1 MLRTDFLH
9 QTDRPTDQPIGMKQC
24 VHNPYTRNKRE
35 KWKCFC
41 CLRKRHIQY
50 VDMRRMSVERKMKES
65 AYIFQPQHNVI
76 HFLTTSRAVIELNIQ
91 FISQRWHVQPT
102 CHIFFSVSLSLPKM
116 SICRRYCAPMS
127 IMFAWWFCAAF
138 FPIKSGWSFL
148 LFSAL
153 LYFPFHHWSDFL
165 IFIWP
170 EFYLFPR
177 RSCLLFF
184 PSFPRFSFP
193 LKAMVLF
200 MSIHHTIPYEF
211 MKS

>member
-1 MLRTDFLH
+1 MFLLLAETPH
-9 QTDRPTDQPIGMKQC
+9 PICGYATYERWTENEGISLYFSATAQC
-24 VHNPYTRNKRE
+24 NTFFDYFPCCYRIEYTIYITAMARSAHLPY
-35 KWKCFC
+35 
-41 CLRKRHIQY
+41 
-50 VDMRRMSVERKMKES
+50 
-65 AYIFQPQHNVI
+65 
-76 HFLTTSRAVIELNIQ
+76 
-91 FISQRWHVQPT
+91 
-102 CHIFFSVSLSLPKM
+102 FFSVSLSLPKM